1 LGREGVDGDASPL
14 YRGRGNELGRDFVL
28 LLGVNGPNIGY
39 LDKKKTKYEGI
50 LG

>member
-1 LGREGVDGDASPL
+1 VDDDASPL

-39 LDKKKTKYEGI
+39 LDKKKLNMKGF
-50 LG
+50 